1 MQTPTST
8 TSGLEK
14 SIQDL
19 DQVVI
24 RFAGDSGDG
33 MQLTGDQFT
42 RTTALMGNDIATFP
56 DFPAEIRAPAGTLP
70 GVSAFQLRFSSFD
83 IHTPGDAP
91 DVLVAMNPAALKV
104 HIKELKKDGVL
115 LLNTASFSALDLKK
129 AKYEKD
135 PRTDGSLSGCRVIE
149 VDLEARTQEALA
161 NSPLDNRSKDRCKN
175 MYALGILYWMYH
187 RDMAPTERAIAQ
199 KFAKKPDIVEG
210 NLAAMRAGYAY
221 AETTEV
227 FQTAYRVAPAPM
239 KPGTYRNIM
248 GNQALCLGL
257 VAAGQ
262 KAGVNLFLGSY
273 PITPASDI
281 LHQLST
287 YKHLGVTTFQAEDE
301 IAAIGS
307 AIGASYS
314 GSLGIT
320 SSSGPGIA
328 LKGEAIGL
336 AIMAEL
342 PLVIL
347 NVQRAGPST
356 GMPTKTQQAD
366 LLQSLY
372 GRNGESPLCVIA
384 ASTPADAFEVGYE
397 AVRIAVTYMLPVIV
411 LSDGYIANG
420 SEPWLLPDVDAL
432 PPISVTFAAEGKPD
446 VKFMPYERN
455 PKTLARPWAR
465 PGTKG
470 LVHRIGGLEKQDV
483 TGNICYDADNHQHMI
498 DTRAQKV
505 ANIANDLPPIETI
518 GERTGD
524 LLVLGWGSTRGAI
537 TSSTL
542 RLQKEG
548 HKISCAS
555 LRHLNPLPNDLGDL
569 MRGFKKVVLPEM
581 NKGQLAMM
589 LRAKF
594 LIDVQSYSQVNG
606 QPFKSHDVLAY
617 LQKTLDALK
626 GDSLKGDS
634 LKSESPKSP
643 DSKSPDS
650 KSPDSKSPD
659 SKSP

>member
-1 MQTPTST
+1 MSTSHPTT
-8 TSGLEK
+8 AGLEK
-14 SIQDL
+14 GLQDL

-104 HIKELKKDGVL
+104 HLGELKRDGIL
-115 LLNTASFSALDLKK
+115 LLNTASFSPLDLKK
-129 AKYEKD
+129 AKYDKD
-135 PRTDGSLSGCRVIE
+135 PRSDGTLSGYRVIE

-161 NSPLDNRSKDRCKN
+161 ASPLDNRARERCKN

-199 KFAKKPDIVEG
+199 KFAKKPELVDA
-210 NLAAMRAGYAY
+210 NLTAMKAGFAY
-221 AETTEV
+221 AETVEI
-227 FQTAYRVAPAPM
+227 FQTAYRVPPAPM

-248 GNQALCLGL
+248 GNQSLCLGL
-257 VAAGQ
+257 VAGAQ
-262 KAGVNLFLGSY
+262 KGGLQLFLGSY

-287 YKHLGVTTFQAEDE
+287 YKHLGVVTFQAEDE
-301 IAAIGS
+301 IAAVAA

-314 GSLGIT
+314 GCLGIT
-320 SSSGPGIA
+320 STSGPGIA
-328 LKGEAIGL
+328 LKSEAIGL
-336 AIMAEL
+336 AVMAEL
-342 PLVIL
+342 PLIVL

-366 LLQSLY
+366 LLQVMY
-372 GRNGESPLCVIA
+372 GRNGESPVCVLA

-397 AVRIAVTYMLPVIV
+397 AVRIATKFMVPVVV

-420 SEPWLLPDVDAL
+420 SEPWLLPDPDRL
-432 PPISVTFAAEGKPD
+432 PPIHVAFAPEGKAGE
-446 VKFMPYERN
+446 KFQPYARDAA
-455 PKTLARPWAR
+455 TLARPWAK

-470 LVHRIGGLEKQDV
+470 LVHRIGGLEKQDGS
-483 TGNICYDADNHQHMI
+483 GNICYDADNHQHMV

-505 ANIANDLPPIETI
+505 ANIAADLPPTAVL
-518 GERTGD
+518 GARTGD
-524 LLVLGWGSTRGAI
+524 VLVLGWGSPRGAI
-537 TSSTL
+537 TAATM
-542 RLQKEG
+542 RLQQQG
-548 HKISCAS
+548 HAISCAF
-555 LRHLNPLPNDLGDL
+555 LRHLNPLPNDLLAL
-569 MRGFKKVVLPEM
+569 MQGFKRVVLPEL
-581 NKGQLAMM
+581 NKGQLAMI

-594 LIDVQSYSQVNG
+594 LIDVQSHSQVNG
-606 QPFKSHDVLAY
+606 QPFKSHEIEEHLRNVLA
-617 LQKTLDALK
+617 KVK
-626 GDSLKGDS
+626 EVRK
-634 LKSESPKSP
+634 
-643 DSKSPDS
+643 
-650 KSPDSKSPD
+650 
-659 SKSP
+659 

>member
-1 MQTPTST
+1 MSNPSST
-8 TSGLEK
+8 TAGHDKGL
-14 SIQDL
+14 QDL

-91 DVLVAMNPAALKV
+91 DVLVAMNPAALKA
-104 HIKELKKDGVL
+104 HLKELKKDGVL

-135 PRTDGSLSGCRVIE
+135 PRSDGTLSGWRVIE

-161 NSPLDNRSKDRCKN
+161 DSPLDNRSRGRCKN
-175 MYALGILYWMYH
+175 MYALGILYWMFH
-187 RDMAPTERAIAQ
+187 RDLAPTEKAIAA
-199 KFAKKPDIVEG
+199 KFAKKAELVDA
-210 NLAAMRAGYAY
+210 NLTAMRAGYAY

-227 FQTAYRVAPAPM
+227 FQTAYRVPPAPM

-248 GNQALCLGL
+248 GNQALTLGVL
-257 VAAGQ
+257 AGAQ
-262 KAGVNLFLGSY
+262 KAGLQLFLGSY

-287 YKHLGVTTFQAEDE
+287 YKHHGVITFQAEDE
-301 IAAIGS
+301 IAAVAA

-314 GSLGIT
+314 GCLGIT
-320 SSSGPGIA
+320 STSGPGVA
-328 LKGEAIGL
+328 LKSEAIGL
-336 AIMAEL
+336 AVMAEL
-342 PLVIL
+342 PLIVL
-347 NVQRAGPST
+347 DVQRAGPST

-366 LLQSLY
+366 LLQVMY
-372 GRNGESPLCVIA
+372 GRNGESPVCVIA
-384 ASTPADAFEVGYE
+384 ASTPADAFEVGFE
-397 AVRIAVTYMLPVIV
+397 AVRIATRFMLPVVV

-420 SEPWLLPDVDAL
+420 SEPWLLPDPDKL
-432 PPISVTFAAEGKPD
+432 PKIPVAFAPEGKPGE
-446 VKFMPYERN
+446 KFQPYQRN
-455 PKTLARPWAR
+455 PATLARPWAK

-470 LVHRIGGLEKQDV
+470 LVHRIGGLEKADV
-483 TGNICYDADNHQHMI
+483 TGNICYDPENHQHMV

-505 ANIANDLPPIETI
+505 ANIAADLPPLPVM

-524 LLVLGWGSTRGAI
+524 LLVLGWGSPRGAI
-537 TSSTL
+537 TAAVQ
-542 RLQKEG
+542 RLQKQG
-548 HKISCAS
+548 HKVSCAF
-555 LRHLNPLPNDLGDL
+555 LRHLNPLPNDLEAL
-569 MRGFKKVVLPEM
+569 LRGFGKVVLPEL

-589 LRAKF
+589 LRAKY
-594 LIDVQSYSQVNG
+594 LIDVQSHSQVNG
-606 QPFKSHDVLAY
+606 QPFKSHDLEQHLTRVLASV
-617 LQKTLDALK
+617 KETRR
-626 GDSLKGDS
+626 
-634 LKSESPKSP
+634 
-643 DSKSPDS
+643 
-650 KSPDSKSPD
+650 
-659 SKSP
+659 